1 MLGHFLTDTRTL
13 LLRDRR
19 RELTLQEAITDNAA
33 HGVRERINVGLSD
46 YHYLIRQFN
55 RDMNMFRFNGLAAII
70 SAALAEDSYNRTSRP
85 S

>member
-19 RELTLQEAITDNAA
+19 GELTLQEAITDNAA

-46 YHYLIRQFN
+46 YHCLIRQFN